1 MLSRL
6 LAEDWPGKVA
16 RAKPAVGGTRKLLT
30 TTAVCGIR
38 KNLTK
43 PAVGGKRQKITPVV
57 KESIA
62 SSVHESDWDH
72 WQRHSPQ
79 PESHNCGRCNFIR
92 EKAEFLRNYPWLE
105 PRPTFMGDDWKFG
118 CNACRWLMLNAKK
131 REQHSGRRGCQV
143 RACAFSRFQVSCDK
157 KMSVLH
163 DRLQAH
169 SREAGHRM
177 AVSAVQRASHFFH
190 S

>member
-6 LAEDWPGKVA
+6 LVQDWPAKVA

-79 PESHNCGRCNFIR
+79 PESHPCGRCNFIR

-105 PRPTFMGDDWKFG
+105 PRPLFIGG
-118 CNACRWLMLNAKK
+118 RLEVWLQRLSLVDVEFEKGTAQ
-131 REQHSGRRGCQV
+131 RP
-143 RACAFSRFQVSCDK
+143 SRMPSTGLCVFEVS
-157 KMSVLH
+157 SFL
-163 DRLQAH
+163 R
-169 SREAGHRM
+169 
-177 AVSAVQRASHFFH
+177 
-190 S
+190 